1 MTGVIIKS
9 HDAFQSR
16 SRGGGAALCGRGV
29 CAHLRW
35 PRRGRPSPGRGGR
48 DSVSGRWAGDGRG
61 AVSPGLGSG
70 ARTGRMWPS
79 ADISAPKRRTLHSK
93 CETVVLSK
101 KTLCSAFCYF
111 FPEMKS
117 ALVTVLD
124 IHRALRYCLVMT
136 PGFLMKLQKRLFVSP
151 HRSSPPCQD
160 SPCTTWLRTK
170 GSGELCG
177 ARGRAP
183 TTSSSFASHVCPV
196 TDPGVLNRYP
206 RPGSFS

>member
-1 MTGVIIKS
+1 M
-9 HDAFQSR
+9 
-16 SRGGGAALCGRGV
+16 GGPV
-29 CAHLRW
+29 W

-70 ARTGRMWPS
+70 ARTGRTWPS

-93 CETVVLSK
+93 CETGVLSK

-124 IHRALRYCLVMT
+124 IHRALHYCLVVT
-136 PGFLMKLQKRLFVSP
+136 PGFLMKFRSVF
-151 HRSSPPCQD
+151 SSPL
-160 SPCTTWLRTK
+160 TGHLRRVKTLLAQL
-170 GSGELCG
+170 GSEQ
-177 ARGRAP
+177 RDQV
-183 TTSSSFASHVCPV
+183 SFAERAAGCPPLCLRLPPMCPV
-196 TDPGVLNRYP
+196 ADPGVLNRYP